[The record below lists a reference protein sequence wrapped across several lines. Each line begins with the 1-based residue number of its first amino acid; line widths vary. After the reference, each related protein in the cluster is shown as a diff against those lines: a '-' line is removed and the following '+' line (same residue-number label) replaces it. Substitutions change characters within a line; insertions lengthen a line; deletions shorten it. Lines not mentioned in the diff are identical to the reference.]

1 MYCIERYTC
10 SRMYVCAVN
19 VVWQGNSKYTGKFTK
34 FIPDKGLQCTY
45 DDGDIRYYNVLVQQG
60 SEKLFSYNRGHV
72 SDVHWI
78 YIIERPR
85 PLQQEKGGS
94 TPATTTT
101 TN

>member
-1 MYCIERYTC
+1 
-10 SRMYVCAVN
+10 MYVCAVN